1 MLRASS
7 EHNGDEIDIAALTG
21 TAVGDSG
28 IAHGDKLVAFAEAV
42 IGDGA
47 KNIKPARAAVKAA
60 LGDAALVDAAGII
73 GMFNGLDRV
82 ADATGAPLEDWKAAD
97 TADMRAAIGIDSF
110 AATKAEIEAG
120 SASLGRPLPLN

>member
-7 EHNGDEIDIAALTG
+7 EHNGDDIDIAALTG
-21 TAVGDSG
+21 RATGDSG
-28 IAHGDKLVAFAEAV
+28 IAQGDRLVALAEAV
-42 IGDGA
+42 IADNA
-47 KNIKPARAAVKAA
+47 ENTKTARAAVQAA

-97 TADMRAAIGIDSF
+97 TADMRAAIGIDAF

-120 SASLGRPLPLN
+120 

>member
-1 MLRASS
+1 MIQNEIAGLLRASS
-7 EHNGDEIDIAALTG
+7 DHNGDDIDLSILTSG
-21 TAVGDSG
+21 SRDSSG
-28 IAHGDKLVAFAEAV
+28 IEHSDLLIAFAEAV
-42 IGDGA
+42 LADKA
-47 KNIKPARAAVKAA
+47 QDMESARTAVQAA

-97 TADMRAAIGIDSF
+97 TADMRAAIGIDAF

-120 SASLGRPLPLN
+120 GAL

>member
-7 EHNGDEIDIAALTG
+7 DHNGDDIDIAALTG
-21 TAVGDSG
+21 SAVGDSG
-28 IAHGDKLVAFAEAV
+28 IAEGDRLVALAEAV
-42 IGDGA
+42 IADNA
-47 KNIKPARAAVKAA
+47 QDMKIARAAVQAA

-97 TADMRAAIGIDSF
+97 TADMRAAIGIDAF

-120 SASLGRPLPLN
+120 RASN

>member
-7 EHNGDEIDIAALTG
+7 DHNGDDIDIAALTG
-21 TAVGDSG
+21 SAVGDSG
-28 IAHGDKLVAFAEAV
+28 IAQGDRLVALAEAV
-42 IGDGA
+42 IADNA
-47 KNIKPARAAVKAA
+47 QDMKIARAAVQAA

-97 TADMRAAIGIDSF
+97 TADMRAAIGIDAF

-120 SASLGRPLPLN
+120 KGGGPV